1 MAIRYAPAWRGPRHA
16 RINLTSVP
24 WEGTYMRNR
33 ILRLAILAAVS
44 LGVPAVPSSAQATL
58 PRPLA
63 SRPAFEV
70 PNRLLAQRAELGL
83 TAAEAADL
91 AALSAELYSQEKFW
105 HAGSKPWIAAARC
118 PSPQHALDR
127 ALATLTPAQRGP
139 AVRALAST
147 EEPAQ

>member
-1 MAIRYAPAWRGPRHA
+1 
-16 RINLTSVP
+16 
-24 WEGTYMRNR
+24 MRNR

-44 LGVPAVPSSAQATL
+44 LGVPAAASSAQETL

-63 SRPAFEV
+63 SGPAFEV

-91 AALSAELYSQEKFW
+91 GALSAELYSQEKFW
-105 HAGSKPWIAAARC
+105 HASSKPWIAAARR
-118 PSPQHALDR
+118 PSPQHAFDR

-147 EEPAQ
+147 EESAQ